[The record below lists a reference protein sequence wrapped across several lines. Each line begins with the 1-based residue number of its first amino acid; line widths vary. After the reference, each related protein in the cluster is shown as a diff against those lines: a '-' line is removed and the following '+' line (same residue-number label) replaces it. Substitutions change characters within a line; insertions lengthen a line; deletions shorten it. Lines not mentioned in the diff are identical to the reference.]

1 MPTASQLDVRGS
13 LAEFYDAASA
23 SVRKAGSDYVRD
35 GAIRDASVSPKQ
47 LLATVTGRTDYKVTV
62 SWSPSG
68 EVKTGCTCPAH
79 RRQGICKH
87 AIAVIDAFLNQPGQ
101 FNEIADEE
109 TPTGAQPAKR
119 KRDGTAK
126 QRAAALRSEQQ
137 RTALHLVDRVLEELA
152 AGGISALGEEQRALL
167 SNAAETVRGMK
178 LRRLGNLMVELIN
191 LVSRPAGGDPDQER
205 FAALLIELGYMR
217 QIVGA
222 HFDGSASLDQDQIDR
237 LLGKVWRAADLPQRT
252 GLDLVAVA
260 EERIDDGEFRI
271 DSTYLADLGSG
282 DLFVERAITPV
293 GLRAAARPSRRL
305 RMRAE
310 TAGVYPDTS
319 PPRIRLDS
327 VETGTLSADDMA
339 KVVALAASSLET
351 IGGRLVETLSAPA
364 GETESL
370 VLFRPA
376 ALIRIDDGI
385 AALDEARRQIRL
397 ALPDNWS
404 GSLWP
409 LLPVDLSRIAFVG
422 YAGIDRSGP
431 RLRCLSCVGDLRWP
445 NGPVF
450 PGVT

>member
-1 MPTASQLDVRGS
+1 MPTASQFEIRDALV
-13 LAEFYDAASA
+13 AFYDATSA
-23 SVRKAGSDYVRD
+23 STRKAGSDYVHA
-35 GAIRDASVSPKQ
+35 GALRDASVSPKQ

-68 EVKTGCTCPAH
+68 EIKTGCTCPAH

-87 AIAVIDAFLNQPGQ
+87 AVAVIEAFLHQPGQ
-101 FNEIADEE
+101 FNQIADEE
-109 TPTGAQPAKR
+109 TPLGAQPAKR
-119 KRDGTAK
+119 KRDGGAK

-137 RTALHLVDRVLEELA
+137 RTALHLVDRAVEELA
-152 AGGISALGEEQRALL
+152 AGGIAALGEEQRALL

-178 LRRLGNLMVELIN
+178 LRRLGNLMIELIN

-205 FAALLIELGYMR
+205 FAALLIELSYMR

-222 HFDGSASLDQDQIDR
+222 HFEGGVNLDQDQIDR

-271 DSTYLADLGSG
+271 DSTYLADLVSG

-293 GLRAAARPSRRL
+293 GLRAGARPSRRL
-305 RMRAE
+305 RMWAE
-310 TAGVYPDTS
+310 TAGVYPDTA
-319 PPRIRLDS
+319 PPRIRLDT
-327 VETGTLSADDMA
+327 VEMGTLTAEDVT
-339 KVVALAASSLET
+339 KVVAMAASNLEI
-351 IGGRLVETLSAPA
+351 IGERLTETLSAPT
-364 GETESL
+364 GETETL
-370 VLFRPA
+370 VLLRPA

-385 AALDEARRQIRL
+385 AALDEAQRQIRL
-397 ALPDNWS
+397 ALPENWS

-409 LLPVDLSRIAFVG
+409 LLPADLSRIAFVG

-431 RLRCLSCVGDLRWP
+431 RLRCLACIGDLRWP